1 VIPIL
6 VALTL
11 ALATLGDGGMSPFS
25 LLAQHLA
32 VLAAIL
38 IALFRTPSAFGPDRA
53 PARAWLAFA
62 ALAALGALGA
72 PYAYGAWLVLVDLTV
87 CGALAWLVARE
98 PGPMRVALPATI
110 GALAAMHGIAAVVQK
125 LGGTSRPASTFL
137 NPNHLAAWLC
147 AAVLLLAGV
156 VADRLAR
163 RAARGLGSASI
174 AIALAGVFVTGSR
187 GAVVGLAA
195 GGIALAATSWI
206 TLSAAVRRRMLLGV
220 AAGVAVASIGVA
232 LRFET
237 DSDPYRFH
245 RTRIW
250 RASLGA
256 LARSP
261 LRGTGPGQFVSAAP
275 NLNFPL
281 EDTPLRFGRVFHSP
295 HSDALRAFCE
305 FGTPAGIVAFA
316 GAFLFATSF
325 WRRRPEASGIERGA
339 FAAVVALGSQGLI
352 DDLSSRP
359 AITVAAAALAGLAV
373 ARPRPSVAPPRR
385 IVIASA
391 ALLATLALGAGEVA
405 GFLGWYNG
413 QRLPPGRLDP
423 AGLARL
429 GRAISWNLIQPDLWR
444 RLALHEMGDARSWTV
459 DGYARAREASER
471 ARRLQPADA
480 TFARGAA
487 RVEAEAC
494 HTLFPFETTRARAEA
509 LYGEAEALARTDATI
524 PLEAA
529 IFAFQAG
536 DASGARRAAERALRI
551 EPNGSVPR
559 IWLARALLEEEGK
572 PAVERARK
580 LLDEAAS
587 VALPAGTAPS
597 SPYEATL
604 RAVDSELLAAARR
617 TLDAVAAR

>member
-1 VIPIL
+1 
-6 VALTL
+6 
-11 ALATLGDGGMSPFS
+11 
-25 LLAQHLA
+25 
-32 VLAAIL
+32 
-38 IALFRTPSAFGPDRA
+38 
-53 PARAWLAFA
+53 
-62 ALAALGALGA
+62 
-72 PYAYGAWLVLVDLTV
+72 
-87 CGALAWLVARE
+87 
-98 PGPMRVALPATI
+98 
-110 GALAAMHGIAAVVQK
+110 
-125 LGGTSRPASTFL
+125 
-137 NPNHLAAWLC
+137 
-147 AAVLLLAGV
+147 
-156 VADRLAR
+156 
-163 RAARGLGSASI
+163 
-174 AIALAGVFVTGSR
+174 
-187 GAVVGLAA
+187 
-195 GGIALAATSWI
+195 
-206 TLSAAVRRRMLLGV
+206 
-220 AAGVAVASIGVA
+220 
-232 LRFET
+232 
-237 DSDPYRFH
+237 
-245 RTRIW
+245 
-250 RASLGA
+250 
-256 LARSP
+256 
-261 LRGTGPGQFVSAAP
+261 
-275 NLNFPL
+275 
-281 EDTPLRFGRVFHSP
+281 
-295 HSDALRAFCE
+295 
-305 FGTPAGIVAFA
+305 
-316 GAFLFATSF
+316 
-325 WRRRPEASGIERGA
+325 
-339 FAAVVALGSQGLI
+339 LI

-429 GRAISWNLIQPDLWR
+429 GRAISWNPIQPDLWR